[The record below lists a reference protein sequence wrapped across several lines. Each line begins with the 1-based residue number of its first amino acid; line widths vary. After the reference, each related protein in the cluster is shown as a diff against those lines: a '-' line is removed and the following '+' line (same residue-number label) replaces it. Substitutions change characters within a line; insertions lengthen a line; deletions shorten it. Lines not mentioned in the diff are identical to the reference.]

1 MKMTDL
7 SILCKWETFK
17 NRQCIKYLF
26 APLYVYIYI
35 YIYICVCIYTE
46 QMYKC
51 STFVFLPPFFL
62 SRTQRFKT
70 FSMYT
75 KGLFLSNIVHKSV

>member
-7 SILCKWETFK
+7 SILCKWETLN

-35 YIYICVCIYTE
+35 YIYIYVYTLNKCINAA
-46 QMYKC
+46 
-51 STFVFLPPFFL
+51 LLFFYPH
-62 SRTQRFKT
+62 
-70 FSMYT
+70 FS
-75 KGLFLSNIVHKSV
+75 